1 MWTNIK
7 WTPLFTVFLGG
18 ISLHVSKALLC
29 HMLGIDIQWGA
40 TSKEAE
46 RCNFLEEVP
55 KIIRS
60 FRATFVFCILATSL
74 LVCGAFAFPRDWR
87 ITDFASIFPLG
98 AMVFCHFALPVL
110 LNPALM
116 MFSF

>member
-1 MWTNIK
+1 MK

-29 HMLGIDIQWGA
+29 HLLSIDIQWGA

-55 KIIRS
+55 KIVKG
-60 FRATFVFCILATSL
+60 FWATFVFCLLVVGL
-74 LVCGAFAFPRDWR
+74 LVCGATVFPRDWR
-87 ITDFASIFPLG
+87 ITDFASIFPL
-98 AMVFCHFALPVL
+98 AAQAFCHFSLPVL

>member
-1 MWTNIK
+1 MNIK

-18 ISLHVSKALLC
+18 LSLHVSRALLS
-29 HMLGIDIQWGA
+29 HLFEINIQWGA
-40 TSKEAE
+40 TSKEVE

-60 FRATFVFCILATSL
+60 FRGTFLYCFLMTAIM
-74 LVCGAFAFPRDWR
+74 VCGAVVMPHDWR
-87 ITDFASIFPLG
+87 VTDFASVYPL
-98 AMVFCHFALPVL
+98 ASITVCHFALPVF

-116 MFSF
+116 KFSF

>member
-1 MWTNIK
+1 MFEVN
-7 WTPLFTVFLGG
+7 
-18 ISLHVSKALLC
+18 
-29 HMLGIDIQWGA
+29 IQWGA

-60 FRATFVFCILATSL
+60 FWGTFLFCFIMTGLML
-74 LVCGAFAFPRDWR
+74 CGAVAFPRDWR
-87 ITDFASIFPLG
+87 VTDFASIFPL
-98 AMVFCHFALPVL
+98 ALMTFCHFSLPVL